1 MGERA
6 RLLLEHRLEGHEEEL
21 QRLVDEQT
29 ALRRVATLVAAGAS
43 DVDLVAEVT
52 SEIAQLF
59 GADRA
64 AALRWDGDTIRI
76 IGDWSVEVAPTTLE
90 DRVYSFGG
98 DTITARVVKSGA
110 PARVESV
117 DDLQTEFARARWDEL
132 GIQASIG
139 GADRRRRPGVGRDHG
154 VSDDEGRSVRTGR
167 GAPARRFRRA
177 RRPGDRELGGPS
189 RGGGARGRAG
199 RAPARRD
206 TRRRR
211 AAATRGA
218 RGRHARGR

>member
-29 ALRRVATLVAAGAS
+29 ALRRVATLVAAGTS

-76 IGDWSVEVAPTTLE
+76 IGDWNVAGAPTTLT

-98 DTITARVVKSGA
+98 DTITARVVNS
-110 PARVESV
+110 
-117 DDLQTEFARARWDEL
+117 
-132 GIQASIG
+132 
-139 GADRRRRPGVGRDHG
+139 
-154 VSDDEGRSVRTGR
+154 EGRSEEHTSELQS
-167 GAPARRFRRA
+167 
-177 RRPGDRELGGPS
+177 RPHLVCRLLLE
-189 RGGGARGRAG
+189 
-199 RAPARRD
+199 
-206 TRRRR
+206 
-211 AAATRGA
+211 
-218 RGRHARGR
+218 

>member
-21 QRLVDEQT
+21 QRLVD
-29 ALRRVATLVAAGAS
+29 
-43 DVDLVAEVT
+43 
-52 SEIAQLF
+52 
-59 GADRA
+59 ADRA

-139 GADRRRRPGVGRDHG
+139 
-154 VSDDEGRSVRTGR
+154 
-167 GAPARRFRRA
+167 APIVV
-177 RRPGDRELGGPS
+177 D
-189 RGGGARGRAG
+189 
-199 RAPARRD
+199 
-206 TRRRR
+206 
-211 AAATRGA
+211 
-218 RGRHARGR
+218 

>member
-29 ALRRVATLVAAGAS
+29 ALRRVATLVAAGA
-43 DVDLVAEVT
+43 
-52 SEIAQLF
+52 
-59 GADRA
+59 
-64 AALRWDGDTIRI
+64 GDTIRI

-139 GADRRRRPGVGRDHG
+139 APIVVDGRVWGVIMASRTTKDDPFAPGAEHRL
-154 VSDDEGRSVRTGR
+154 
-167 GAPARRFRRA
+167 
-177 RRPGDRELGGPS
+177 GDF
-189 RGGGARGRAG
+189 
-199 RAPARRD
+199 
-206 TRRRR
+206 
-211 AAATRGA
+211 AALVAQA
-218 RGRHARGR
+218 IANSE